1 MLCRPAA
8 FAAELGRSAV
18 TETLAVHQKEVSFQ
32 MDMLLGPLADALTF
46 AVQVS
51 EGLCRQIIGVA
62 DPDIQIAGIA
72 LRNRPHAP
80 HDEQRIYSWPAGGEV
95 AVIAE
100 APRQGFGD
108 MQFIFARCVVVNT
121 TGGLMGEIAGQHRMI
136 DVEQQRQQRQKLLLP
151 LRQRLCSALAA
162 LLVQLDKAL
171 PDEAELLAVNAVCKV
186 MDVDDGGVHG

>member
-1 MLCRPAA
+1 MLCRPTA

-18 TETLAVHQKEVSFQ
+18 TATLPVHQKQVSFQMDMLRGPLADALTFAVQVSEGLCRPIIGVADPDTHIAAVTETLAVHQKDVSFQ

-72 LRNRPHAP
+72 LRTRPHAP

-95 AVIAE
+95 AVIA
-100 APRQGFGD
+100 
-108 MQFIFARCVVVNT
+108 
-121 TGGLMGEIAGQHRMI
+121 
-136 DVEQQRQQRQKLLLP
+136 
-151 LRQRLCSALAA
+151 
-162 LLVQLDKAL
+162 
-171 PDEAELLAVNAVCKV
+171 
-186 MDVDDGGVHG
+186 